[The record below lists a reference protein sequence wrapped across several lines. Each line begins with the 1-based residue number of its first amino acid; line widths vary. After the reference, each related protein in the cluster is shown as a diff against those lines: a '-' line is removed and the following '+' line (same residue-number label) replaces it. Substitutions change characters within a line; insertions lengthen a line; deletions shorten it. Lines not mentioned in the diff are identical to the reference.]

1 MNMHG
6 TIGNKNE
13 RNNLLVGFRTF
24 AVRGALD
31 EQAGKP
37 NTAMNK
43 EKFSSAP
50 KVAAKVAHFV
60 AAHGFGLTSIKTWFE
75 NDRKSGLNTGQA
87 TALSKSAW
95 LMVKESGIDCTLNDT
110 LKGRINDHFGPML
123 EDWLSADDEIDN
135 PLTEEDD
142 MDEPLTEEND
152 IVEDL
157 LGEAS
162 VESSGMV
169 SFEDIMAVVNSD
181 DNADRMAVVQGTIL
195 AFTGADNALNGNA
208 LNFHRNGKKKKDGI
222 GITGKG
228 MNLTKPTDFM
238 KKVANHCGANLAGLA
253 SWRDPKGGKRE
264 WASSLLQDASSSTLL
279 GIAWCVVA
287 VKAGVVTFDHDLRK
301 YVSDETIEA
310 LQQCFVDP
318 SADMTHDSAP
328 TNGWYLPYQRGD
340 ADWKKSGTTQD
351 SIVDSLLI

>member
-1 MNMHG
+1 MNMQG

-37 NTAMNK
+37 NTKLNK
-43 EKFSSAP
+43 EKFSGAP

-60 AAHGFGLTSIKTWFE
+60 AAHGFGLTSIKTWFD
-75 NDRKSGLNTGQA
+75 NDRKSGLNEGQA

-95 LMVKESGIDCTLNDT
+95 LMVKESGIDCTLGNT

-123 EDWLSADDEIDN
+123 DDWLSVDDEVDD
-135 PLTEEDD
+135 PLTDEDD
-142 MDEPLTEEND
+142 MDEPLTED
-152 IVEDL
+152 GDLVEDL

-169 SFEDIMAVVNSD
+169 SLEDIMAVVD
-181 DNADRMAVVQGTIL
+181 GDNADRMAMVHGAIL
-195 AFTGADNALNGNA
+195 AFTGDDNALNGNA
-208 LNFHRNGKKKKDGI
+208 LNFHRNGAKKKDGI

-228 MNLTKPTDFM
+228 FNLSKATDFM

-253 SWRDPKGGKRE
+253 SWRTPKGGQRE
-264 WASSLLQDASSSTLL
+264 WASSLLKDASSSVLL
-279 GIAWCVVA
+279 GIAWCTVA

-310 LQQCFVDP
+310 LQERFVDP

-351 SIVDSLLI
+351 SIVDSLLL

>member
-1 MNMHG
+1 MQG
-6 TIGNKNE
+6 TTETGTN
-13 RNNLLVGFRTF
+13 RNNLLVGFRTY

-31 EQAGKP
+31 EKAGKP
-37 NTAMNK
+37 NTQLNK
-43 EKFSSAP
+43 EKFSIAP
-50 KVAAKVAHFV
+50 KVAAKIAHFV

-75 NDRKSGLNTGQA
+75 NGRKSGLNTGQA
-87 TALSKSAW
+87 TALTKSAW

-110 LKGRINDHFGPML
+110 LKDRINDHFGPML

-162 VESSGMV
+162 VESNDMV
-169 SFEDIMAVVNSD
+169 TLEEIMAVVNSD
-181 DNADRMAVVQGTIL
+181 DNADRMAVVRGAIL

-208 LNFHRNGKKKKDGI
+208 LNFYRNGVNKKAGI
-222 GITGKG
+222 AITGKG
-228 MNLTKPTDFM
+228 FNLSKAADFL

-253 SWRDPKGGKRE
+253 SWRTPKGGNRE
-264 WASSLLQDASSSTLL
+264 WASSLMKDASSSTLL
-279 GIAWCVVA
+279 GIAWCTVA
-287 VKAGVVTFDHDLRK
+287 VKAGVVTFNHDLRK

-328 TNGWYLPYQRGD
+328 KNGWYLPYLRGD

-351 SIVDSLLI
+351 SIVDSLLL